1 MMTKQGE
8 IDMKSA
14 SRIWRLAGIASALST
29 LLLLGG
35 FVYAVTD
42 IANPSANQGS
52 VGVPPALEEQANQ
65 AGAWD
70 MTVIGDSLAKG
81 TGDDTGKGFARRSVE
96 LLQEQDYESRLINN
110 LGINGLD
117 TEGLLPMLDDP
128 GVRHALQQS
137 GIIVL
142 SIGGNDLFDG
152 AERMMSGDHM
162 PTPEEIEKAVSVN
175 SEHFR
180 KIVAELKK
188 INPQALL
195 VYVGLYN
202 PFGDLEGIKET
213 GNDAVA
219 RWNRMAQ
226 ETLNEYEGTLAVPT
240 YDLFTLGPARYLA
253 SDHFHPNA
261 DGYQA
266 IALRIVQGLARE

>member
-1 MMTKQGE
+1 
-8 IDMKSA
+8 MKSA
-14 SRIWRLAGIASALST
+14 SRIWRLAGTVSALST

-35 FVYAVTD
+35 FIYAVTD
-42 IANPSANQGS
+42 IMNPSAAKGS
-52 VGVPPALEEQANQ
+52 LEVPSALEEHETL

-96 LLQEQDYESRLINN
+96 LLQEQGHESKLINN

-117 TEGLLPMLDDP
+117 TEKLLSMLDDP
-128 GVRHALQQS
+128 GVRHALQQA

-152 AERMMSGDHM
+152 TERMASSEHM
-162 PTPEEIEKAVSVN
+162 PTPEEIEEAVSVH
-175 SEHFR
+175 SEHYR
-180 KIVAELKK
+180 QIVAELKE
-188 INPQALL
+188 INTQALL

-202 PFGDLEGIKET
+202 PFSDLEGIKET

-226 ETLNEYEGTLAVPT
+226 ETLNEYEGTLIVPT
-240 YDLFTLGPARYLA
+240 YDLFTLGPVRYLA

-266 IALRIVQGLARE
+266 IAERMVQGLARE

>member
-1 MMTKQGE
+1 
-8 IDMKSA
+8 MKSA
-14 SRIWRLAGIASALST
+14 SRIWRLAGTASALST
-29 LLLLGG
+29 LLLFGG

-42 IANPSANQGS
+42 IANPSANHES
-52 VGVPPALEEQANQ
+52 SGVPPALEEHAAQAR
-65 AGAWD
+65 AWD
-70 MTVIGDSLAKG
+70 MTAIGDSLAKG

-96 LLQEQDYESRLINN
+96 LLQERGHKSQLINN

-117 TEGLLPMLDDP
+117 TEKLLPMLDDP
-128 GVRHALQQS
+128 GVRHALRQA

-142 SIGGNDLFDG
+142 SIGGNDLFNG
-152 AERMMSGDHM
+152 AERMASSEHI
-162 PTPEEIEKAVSVN
+162 PTPEEIEEAVSAN

-180 KIVAELKK
+180 KIVAELKE
-188 INPQALL
+188 INKQALL

-202 PFGDLEGIKET
+202 PFSDLEGIKET

-226 ETLNEYEGTLAVPT
+226 ETLDEYAGTLAVPT
-240 YDLFTLGPARYLA
+240 YDLFTLDPTRYLA

-266 IALRIVQGLARE
+266 IALRMVQGLNRE